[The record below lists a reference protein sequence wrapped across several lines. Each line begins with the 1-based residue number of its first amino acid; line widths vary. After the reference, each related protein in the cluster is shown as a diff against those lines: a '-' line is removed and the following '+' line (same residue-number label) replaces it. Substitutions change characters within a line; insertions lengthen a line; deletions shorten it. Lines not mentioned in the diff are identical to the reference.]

1 MDLGVLRRY
10 AQVRTSALTVSLVAA
25 VGVILLG
32 VLQGIIVAIVL
43 AILLF
48 FRRNWWP
55 YGTVFGEV
63 PETGGWYGTV
73 KYPGAARLPGV
84 VVFGWEAPLF
94 FANSGQ
100 FRDKVRRLARERP
113 CLDRSAVRGGH

>member
-1 MDLGVLRRY
+1 MDLGILRRY

-48 FRRNWWP
+48 FRSNWWP

-63 PETGGWYGTV
+63 PEMGGWYGTV
-73 KYPGAARLPGV
+73 KYPGAARLSGV
-84 VVFGWEAPLF
+84 VVFGL
-94 FANSGQ
+94 G
-100 FRDKVRRLARERP
+100 
-113 CLDRSAVRGGH
+113 SAALLCQQWSVPG